1 MKKIILAAVFVTLVA
16 MLRSQQPASVT
27 SLNSLKFLTGKWVGE
42 GGGDAGAGSGYFTF
56 ESSLQGKALL
66 RKNHA
71 EYPAGKDHPGY
82 VHDDLMIVYAEPSGG
97 QLQAFYTDS
106 EGHVI
111 RYTVDV
117 ASDGK
122 TVVFLSEPQPSA
134 PGYRLT
140 YVLTGPDKLALTF
153 ELAPPGKQFHKF
165 LEGKMRRAAAAD

>member
-1 MKKIILAAVFVTLVA
+1 MKKIILAAVFVTLVTT
-16 MLRSQQPASVT
+16 LRSQQPAPVT
-27 SLNSLKFLTGKWVGE
+27 SLNSLKFLTGKWIGE
-42 GGGDAGAGSGYFTF
+42 GTGEAGAGSGYFTF

-71 EYPAGKDHPGY
+71 EYPASKDHPSY

-97 QLQAFYTDS
+97 QLHAFYTDS

-111 RYTVDV
+111 RYAVSA

-122 TVVFLSEPQPSA
+122 TVIFLSEPQPSA

-140 YVLTGPDKLALTF
+140 YVLTEADKMALTF
-153 ELAPPGKQFHKF
+153 EVAPPGKQFQKF
-165 LEGKMRRAAAAD
+165 LEGKVRRAAAAD